1 MKISDIFQTKKT
13 VFSLEVFPPKKTSK
27 IDTIYDTIE
36 RLSDLNPDFI
46 SVTYGAG
53 GTGGTGTGSLTAKIA
68 SDLKNT
74 YHIEPLAHLTAIHT
88 TRAQATAILTELRK
102 SGIENVLALRGDL
115 HPELPIPGDFR
126 YASDLTRFI
135 SEFGGFDI
143 CGECY
148 PEGHPESD
156 DLISDVT
163 NMRPKI
169 EAGATHL
176 ISQLFFDNNDFYAFL
191 DRAKLAGIRVPIEA
205 GIMPVINKAQIERM
219 VSTCGASLP
228 RKFAHMV
235 SRYENNPEALF
246 DAGIAYAVDQIID
259 LIASGVDGIHLY
271 TMNNPRVAHIIY
283 TRIRKVLEASNQT

>member
-13 VFSLEVFPPKKTSK
+13 VFSLDVFPPKKTSK

-53 GTGGTGTGSLTAKIA
+53 GTGTGSLTAKIA
-68 SDLKNT
+68 SDLKNI

-88 TRAQATAILTELRK
+88 TRQQATDILTELREN
-102 SGIENVLALRGDL
+102 GIENVLALRGDL
-115 HPELPIPGDFR
+115 HPDLPIPGDFK
-126 YASDLTRFI
+126 YASDLTKFI
-135 SEFGGFDI
+135 ADFGGFDI
-143 CGECY
+143 CGACY
-148 PEGHPESD
+148 PEGHPESED
-156 DLISDVT
+156 VISDVT
-163 NMRPKI
+163 NTRPKVD
-169 EAGATHL
+169 AGATHL
-176 ISQLFFDNNDFYAFL
+176 ISQLFFDNNDFYAFQ
-191 DRAKLAGIRVPIEA
+191 DRAKLAGINVPIEA

-235 SRYENNPEALF
+235 SRYENDPEALF

-271 TMNNPRVAHIIY
+271 TMNNPRVAHLIY
-283 TRIRKVLEASNQT
+283 TRIRKVLEASNKA

>member
-1 MKISDIFQTKKT
+1 MKISDIFKTKKT
-13 VFSLEVFPPKKTSK
+13 VFSMEVFPPKKTSK

-36 RLSDLNPDFI
+36 RLGDLQPDFI
-46 SVTYGAG
+46 SVTYGA
-53 GTGGTGTGSLTAKIA
+53 GGTGTGSLTAKIA

-74 YHIEPLAHLTAIHT
+74 YHIEPIAHLTAIHT
-88 TRAQATAILTELRK
+88 TRQQATAMLHELRD
-102 SGIENVLALRGDL
+102 SGIENVLALRGDR
-115 HPELPIPGDFR
+115 HPELPIPGDFK
-126 YASDLTRFI
+126 YASDLTQFI
-135 SEFGGFDI
+135 TDFGGFDI
-143 CGECY
+143 CGACY
-148 PEGHPESD
+148 PEGHPESE

-163 NMRPKI
+163 NLRPKI
-169 EAGATHL
+169 DAGATHL

-191 DRAKLAGIRVPIEA
+191 DRAKLAGINVPIEA

-235 SRYENNPEALF
+235 SRYENDPEALF

-271 TMNNPRVAHIIY
+271 TMNNPYVA
-283 TRIRKVLEASNQT
+283 RKISECVASVVKN